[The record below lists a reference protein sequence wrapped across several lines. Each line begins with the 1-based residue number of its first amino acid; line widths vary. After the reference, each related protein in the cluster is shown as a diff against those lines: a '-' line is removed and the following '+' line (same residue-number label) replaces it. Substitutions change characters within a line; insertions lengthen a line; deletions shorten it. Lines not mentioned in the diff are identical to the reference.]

1 MEDTRLVIVEGLL
14 IQDYQAFHFN
24 QLMKRFS
31 YLDWMHLL

>member
-14 IQDYQAFHFN
+14 IKDYQAFHIN

-31 YLDWMHLL
+31 YLDRKYLL